1 VCESFDI
8 DHLQQQSNKE
18 QLMLRTLIS
27 VLLLFASLMGQAWG
41 AEYTVKTGDTLSKIA
56 RAHQTNWKVLAQE
69 NGIKNPNRIFPGQKL
84 IVGEATIAVA
94 KAPNVPS
101 TSTAPTDKAECAQ
114 AAQPYE
120 VGRAS
125 WYGNPY
131 HGRITASG
139 ERYDMHT
146 MTVAHRTLPFHTKLC
161 ITNPANGRSVVV
173 KTNDR
178 GPFTCQKEKKGK
190 LVEVPVGPKDPCTQT
205 RVVDLSFKVATI
217 LGITGVSPVSIS
229 VLEWP
234 TQKSRQSARRTQVG
248 QERKAYVNP
257 ATQLNST
264 PPASTDHQL
273 SVVRES
279 AVQVLVNFYVTYEH
293 RSPQEAEQLAQ
304 QEVTSI
310 MATLNAPV
318 VPSAPDEIPVP

>member
-1 VCESFDI
+1 
-8 DHLQQQSNKE
+8 
-18 QLMLRTLIS
+18 
-27 VLLLFASLMGQAWG
+27 
-41 AEYTVKTGDTLSKIA
+41 
-56 RAHQTNWKVLAQE
+56 
-69 NGIKNPNRIFPGQKL
+69 
-84 IVGEATIAVA
+84 
-94 KAPNVPS
+94 
-101 TSTAPTDKAECAQ
+101 
-114 AAQPYE
+114 
-120 VGRAS
+120 
-125 WYGNPY
+125 
-131 HGRITASG
+131 
-139 ERYDMHT
+139 
-146 MTVAHRTLPFHTKLC
+146 
-161 ITNPANGRSVVV
+161 
-173 KTNDR
+173 
-178 GPFTCQKEKKGK
+178 
-190 LVEVPVGPKDPCTQT
+190 
-205 RVVDLSFKVATI
+205 VATI